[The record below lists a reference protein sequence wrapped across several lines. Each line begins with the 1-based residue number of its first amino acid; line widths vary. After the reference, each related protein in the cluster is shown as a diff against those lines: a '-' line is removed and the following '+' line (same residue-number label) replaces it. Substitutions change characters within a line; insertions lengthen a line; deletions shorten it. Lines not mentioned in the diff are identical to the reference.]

1 MNVRKNT
8 TLCNGDVSQKL
19 VQFLVVA
26 DGELK
31 VTGNNASLLVV
42 TGSVA
47 SQLEDF
53 CCEVL

>member
-1 MNVRKNT
+1 MDVRKDT

-31 VTGNNASLLVV
+31 MTGNNASLLVV

-53 CCEVL
+53 CCEIL